1 MHIILV
7 AAWQFVTINLARSDE
22 PLIPLEVSPSAHRQQ
37 LRLRLQHC
45 SAAAEICTV
54 PGRYNQEI
62 RSNISLCH
70 DRVPIVSS
78 PHPANEQIYE
88 GVAAS
93 S

>member
-7 AAWQFVTINLARSDE
+7 AAWQFVTISLARSNE
-22 PLIPLEVSPSAHRQQ
+22 PLIPLEVSPSACRQQ
-37 LRLRLQHC
+37 LHLRLHCC

-54 PGRYNQEI
+54 PGRHILEI
-62 RSNISLCH
+62 RSNTPLCP

-78 PHPANEQIYE
+78 PHPTNEQIYE